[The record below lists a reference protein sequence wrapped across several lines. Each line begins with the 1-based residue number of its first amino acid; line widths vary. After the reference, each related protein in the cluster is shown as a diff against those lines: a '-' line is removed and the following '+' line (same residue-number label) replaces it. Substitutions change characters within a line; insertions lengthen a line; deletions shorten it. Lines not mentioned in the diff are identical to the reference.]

1 MPGGIHFLFG
11 LILFYILQWISYF
24 LRKHQAKKTS
34 SAFASRNG
42 DALHDD
48 NNNNCITTTTS
59 SRDVQVVTSA
69 SMIMKDNNNVHPRP
83 SHHQKPSSPSS
94 LPSPSLCSSENLKI
108 HEDDHQTKPLT
119 PLLHR
124 IYHRRID
131 REWFQFGIIVGSV
144 MPDVDLCIAIVS
156 IVFCYLFLGY
166 DGEDNRQ
173 VAESVHRTATHSLI
187 ICIPLLILFIYMYN
201 KRDHYILNKKKKQS
215 LNLQLSTKNHTM
227 NSNMTTTHIRVT
239 DNCEL
244 IRTNALTNDNSTP
257 TLTTSDDDVQAST
270 LSSRLS
276 DENPHLHEHSP
287 SIDDDAPSGLKVKAA
302 APLNNKNFNFS
313 PQIIGTSSSLE
324 HVSHSHNSNHPSH
337 HHKSKPYSELPLWE
351 KFVRDFKWLNLP
363 FAIGFLVGAIF
374 HIFLDVI
381 YMKGVKLFWPI
392 YGEEIFCEIPWL
404 YLYDNFKYS
413 PMVQKVIMTCDHTSE
428 ILFYIAILYYRRRTG
443 KTGSSLSG
451 EHEIEEEAKPAH
463 PNPNHSLFQ
472 HHHKRNGNVVVFQK
486 HRTFINLLK
495 HLKNLPHSYTE
506 FIRELW
512 NASEDDWDTIF
523 KYFCLLQIF
532 AIWFT
537 FSLMYFFFPEM
548 GFVQFV
554 IFIYFPGTVCVL
566 ISLLAPFCF
575 RETLSTWDWS
585 NLIHGTPK
593 HVDPLSVHLHQ
604 GSIAIGKYQHQDLVV
619 TQ

>member
-11 LILFYILQWISYF
+11 LILFYILQWIAYF
-24 LRKHQAKKTS
+24 LRKQQQQTKS
-34 SAFASRNG
+34 S
-42 DALHDD
+42 
-48 NNNNCITTTTS
+48 TS
-59 SRDVQVVTSA
+59 SRKHQDTNHDNCTLSTPHHSTMDTKIQLYG
-69 SMIMKDNNNVHPRP
+69 MKPHP
-83 SHHQKPSSPSS
+83 SSSLSPSS
-94 LPSPSLCSSENLKI
+94 DLKI
-108 HEDDHQTKPLT
+108 NEDHHSQTTTITPLA

-144 MPDVDLCIAIVS
+144 MPDVDLCLAIVS

-173 VAESVHRTATHSLI
+173 VAEAVHRTATHSLI
-187 ICIPLLILFIYMYN
+187 LCVPLLILFIYMYN
-201 KRDHYILNKKKKQS
+201 KRDYHILNKKKQS
-215 LNLQLSTKNHTM
+215 PLNLSTKNHSTSISSG
-227 NSNMTTTHIRVT
+227 SNNTSSMMTAHLRVT
-239 DNCEL
+239 DTSGHNSEIMNHHQQHQL
-244 IRTNALTNDNSTP
+244 NEEGAAQSLTTTTTTTNDNIS
-257 TLTTSDDDVQAST
+257 TTSAETTNDEDMIQEST
-270 LSSRLS
+270 LISSRVLS
-276 DENPHLHEHSP
+276 DEHPHLHEHSP
-287 SIDDDAPSGLKVKAA
+287 SIDDDAPSGLKAA
-302 APLNNKNFNFS
+302 APLNNFS
-313 PQIIGTSSSLE
+313 TTSQVGATSE
-324 HVSHSHNSNHPSH
+324 HVTHSHITNH
-337 HHKSKPYSELPLWE
+337 HHHGHKSQPYSKLPLWG
-351 KFVRDFKWLNLP
+351 KFMRDFKWLNLP

-428 ILFYIAILYYRRRTG
+428 ILFYIAILYYRRKIG
-443 KTGSSLSG
+443 KVGLSLN
-451 EHEIEEEAKPAH
+451 ENHEIEEEAKPAH
-463 PNPNHSLFQ
+463 PNQHHSLF
-472 HHHKRNGNVVVFQK
+472 HHKRNGHVVVFQK

-523 KYFCLLQIF
+523 KYFCGVQIF
-532 AIWFT
+532 AVWFT

-575 RETLSTWDWS
+575 RETLSRWDWS
-585 NLIHGTPK
+585 HLIHGTPK
-593 HVDPLSVHLHQ
+593 HVDPLSAHLYHQ
-604 GSIAIGKYQHQDLVV
+604 GSIAGVV
-619 TQ
+619 Q